1 MRPEFMPAIEALE
14 RDLQEQQRKVVET
27 KRTINRLCEVAGGQP
42 RYADLEEQSSPGITS
57 IKADT
62 FYGKVLHT
70 AAREYLEMRRVASI
84 GPASPREI
92 FEALRKGG
100 YQFDT
105 KDDTTAMVGLRA
117 VLRKNSSIFH
127 KLPNGQYGL
136 LSWYPNAKLRRST
149 VNNKPDEAEDDSD
162 RDIDEVES
170 ESASDSSQD
179 DDAAQD
185 ANA

>member
-1 MRPEFMPAIEALE
+1 MRPEFVPAIEALE
-14 RDLQEQQRKVVET
+14 RDLQELQRKVVET
-27 KRTINRLCEVAGGQP
+27 KRTINRLCEVAGGP
-42 RYADLEEQSSPGITS
+42 ARYADLDEQSSPGITS

-70 AAREYLEMRRVASI
+70 AAREYLEMRRVASL

-136 LSWYPNAKLRRST
+136 LSWYPNAKQRRTALSS
-149 VNNKPDEAEDDSD
+149 KSYEIEDDSD
-162 RDIDEVES
+162 DTAEDDIES
-170 ESASDSSQD
+170 PGQSLKD
-179 DDAAQD
+179 DDAAPD
-185 ANA
+185 ASA